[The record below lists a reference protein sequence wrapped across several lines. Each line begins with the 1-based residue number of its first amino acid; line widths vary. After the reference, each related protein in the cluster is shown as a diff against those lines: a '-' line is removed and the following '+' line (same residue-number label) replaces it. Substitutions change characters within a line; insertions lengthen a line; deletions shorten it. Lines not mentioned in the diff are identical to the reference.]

1 MRTGR
6 VEEQVEDILVIID
19 SSIAEV
25 FVNGGET
32 VFTTR
37 IYLDKQRKT
46 TCNRRQMPDSCDLTA
61 AEI

>member
-37 IYLDKQRKT
+37 IYLDKQE
-46 TCNRRQMPDSCDLTA
+46 RQLVTDGRCRILV
-61 AEI
+61 I